1 MSAALAIWEGSPVD
15 GLGMS
20 ANFKSTL
27 LDAFARLMRPL
38 VRILLRN
45 GVAYGEFAE
54 VVKRVYVE
62 VCSASVRD
70 SGAVASES
78 KLAIKTGL
86 SRAEV
91 SRLLAATASD
101 PDDLAGQTS
110 RVGWLLTLWHQDTG
124 PYGIPLELPFDDKP
138 GRRSFCE
145 LVRRSGAQDVD
156 PAELLDELLRVGT
169 AVQLPNGLIRVLA
182 RSYLPA
188 QTDPAALEFM
198 SVAFTDLAST
208 LARNLE
214 FDDQSKFFERRVWT
228 PYGIS
233 RRDLETFEKMVND
246 QGQHFLETLDDW
258 LTARETEAR
267 KSHDELVR
275 VGVATYMFQREQDQE
290 ASAE

>member
-1 MSAALAIWEGSPVD
+1 MSAALAIRNAPAEH

-20 ANFKSTL
+20 ENFKTTL
-27 LDAFARLMRPL
+27 LGAFGRLMKPL

-54 VVKRVYVE
+54 VLKRVYVD
-62 VCSASVRD
+62 VSASAIKDV
-70 SGAVASES
+70 GGVPSES
-78 KLAIKTGL
+78 KVAIKTGL

-91 SRLLAATASD
+91 ARLLTSTDSD
-101 PDDLAGQTS
+101 GDGLEAQTN

-138 GRRSFCE
+138 GKRSFCE
-145 LVRRSGAQDVD
+145 LVRRSGAQDVS
-156 PAELLDELLRVGT
+156 PNELLEELLRVGA

-182 RSYLPA
+182 RSYLPS

-198 SVAFTDLAST
+198 SVAFTDLATT

-214 FDDQSKFFERRVWT
+214 FEDRPKFFERRVWT
-228 PYGIS
+228 PHGIAEK
-233 RRDLETFEKMVND
+233 DMNAFEQMVNE

-267 KSHDELVR
+267 KSHDEVVR
-275 VGVATYMFQREQDQE
+275 VGVATYMFQREREQE
-290 ASAE
+290 

>member
-1 MSAALAIWEGSPVD
+1 MSAALAIWNAPAEY

-20 ANFKSTL
+20 ENFKTTL
-27 LDAFARLMRPL
+27 LAAFGRLMKPL

-54 VVKRVYVE
+54 VIKRVYVD
-62 VCSASVRD
+62 VSASAVGEM
-70 SGAVASES
+70 GAAPSES
-78 KLAIKTGL
+78 KIAIKTGL
-86 SRAEV
+86 SRTEV
-91 SRLLAATASD
+91 ARLLSRTDFDGDGLEA
-101 PDDLAGQTS
+101 QTN

-138 GRRSFCE
+138 GKRSFCE
-145 LVRRSGAQDVD
+145 LVRRSGAQDVS
-156 PAELLDELLRVGT
+156 PSELLDELLRVG
-169 AVQLPNGLIRVLA
+169 AAMQLPNGLIRVLA
-182 RSYLPA
+182 RSYLPS

-214 FDDQSKFFERRVWT
+214 FEDRPKFFERRVWT
-228 PYGIS
+228 PHGIATK
-233 RRDLETFEKMVND
+233 DLATFEQMVNE

-267 KSHDELVR
+267 KSHGEVVR
-275 VGVATYMFQREQDQE
+275 VGVATYMFEREREQE
-290 ASAE
+290 

>member
-1 MSAALAIWEGSPVD
+1 MSAALAIWNAQAEY

-20 ANFKSTL
+20 ENFKTTL
-27 LDAFARLMRPL
+27 LAAFGRLMKPL

-45 GVAYGEFAE
+45 GVSYGEFAE
-54 VVKRVYVE
+54 VVKRVYVD
-62 VCSASVRD
+62 VSAA
-70 SGAVASES
+70 AVSELGGVPSES
-78 KLAIKTGL
+78 KVAIKTGL

-91 SRLLAATASD
+91 ARLLSRSD
-101 PDDLAGQTS
+101 SDGDDLEGQTN

-124 PYGIPLELPFDDKP
+124 PYGIPLELPFEDKP
-138 GRRSFCE
+138 GNRSFCE

-156 PAELLDELLRVGT
+156 PNELLEELLRVGA

-182 RSYLPA
+182 RVYLPS

-214 FDDQSKFFERRVWT
+214 FKDRSRLFERRVWT
-228 PYGIS
+228 PHGIAEK
-233 RRDLETFEKMVND
+233 DVQAFEQIVNE

-267 KSHDELVR
+267 KSHDEVVR
-275 VGVATYMFQREQDQE
+275 VGVATYMFQREREQE
-290 ASAE
+290 

>member
-1 MSAALAIWEGSPVD
+1 MSAALATWNAQAEY
-15 GLGMS
+15 GLEMS
-20 ANFKSTL
+20 ENYKTTL
-27 LDAFARLMRPL
+27 LAAFGRLMKPL

-54 VVKRVYVE
+54 VVKRVYVD
-62 VCSASVRD
+62 VSASAISDAGGVP
-70 SGAVASES
+70 SES

-91 SRLLAATASD
+91 TRLVSRGDSD
-101 PDDLAGQTS
+101 GDDLAGQTN

-145 LVRRSGAQDVD
+145 LVRRSGASDLS
-156 PAELLDELLRVGT
+156 PNELLEELLRVGA

-182 RSYLPA
+182 RVYLPS

-214 FDDQSKFFERRVWT
+214 FEDRPKFFERRVWT
-228 PYGIS
+228 PHGIAQK
-233 RRDLETFEKMVND
+233 DVAAFDQIVNE

-267 KSHDELVR
+267 KSHDEVVR
-275 VGVATYMFQREQDQE
+275 VGVATYMFQREREQE
-290 ASAE
+290 

>member
-1 MSAALAIWEGSPVD
+1 MSAAVAIWDAPAEY

-20 ANFKSTL
+20 ENFKTTL
-27 LDAFARLMRPL
+27 LAAFGRLMRPL

-54 VVKRVYVE
+54 VVKRVYVD
-62 VCSASVRD
+62 VSASSVK
-70 SGAVASES
+70 GVGGVASES
-78 KLAIKTGL
+78 KVAIKTGL

-91 SRLLAATASD
+91 ARLMRAAEFDGDGLEA
-101 PDDLAGQTS
+101 QTN

-138 GRRSFCE
+138 GKRSFCD
-145 LVRRSGAQDVD
+145 LVRRSGAQDVA
-156 PAELLDELLRVGT
+156 PSELLEELLRVGA
-169 AVQLPNGLIRVLA
+169 AVQLPNGLIRVMA
-182 RSYLPA
+182 RSYLPS

-214 FDDQSKFFERRVWT
+214 YEDRPKFFERRVWT
-228 PYGIS
+228 PYGILQK
-233 RRDLETFEKMVND
+233 DLATFEQMVSE

-267 KSHDELVR
+267 KSHDEIVR
-275 VGVATYMFQREQDQE
+275 VGVATYMFQREREQE
-290 ASAE
+290 

>member
-1 MSAALAIWEGSPVD
+1 MSAALAIWDAPPEY
-15 GLGMS
+15 GLEMS
-20 ANFKSTL
+20 ENFKITL
-27 LDAFARLMRPL
+27 LSAFGRLMRPL

-45 GVAYGEFAE
+45 GVAYGEFADL
-54 VVKRVYVE
+54 VKRIFVDVGA
-62 VCSASVRD
+62 SAIRA
-70 SGAVASES
+70 SGGTASES
-78 KLAIKTGL
+78 KVAIKTGL

-91 SRLLAATASD
+91 ARILS
-101 PDDLAGQTS
+101 QTQGDGNELEAQTN

-145 LVRRSGAQDVD
+145 LVRRSGAQDVS
-156 PAELLDELLRVGT
+156 PADLLEELTRVG
-169 AVQLPNGLIRVLA
+169 AAAQLPNGLIRVLA

-214 FDDQSKFFERRVWT
+214 YEDRSKFFERRVWT
-228 PYGIS
+228 PHGIAS
-233 RRDLETFEKMVND
+233 KDVAAFEDMVNQ

-258 LTARETEAR
+258 LTSRETEAR
-267 KSHDELVR
+267 KSHEEVVR
-275 VGVATYMFQREQDQE
+275 VGVATYMFQREKEQE
-290 ASAE
+290 D

>member
-1 MSAALAIWEGSPVD
+1 MSE
-15 GLGMS
+15 
-20 ANFKSTL
+20 NFKSTL
-27 LDAFARLMRPL
+27 LAAFGRLMKPL

-54 VVKRVYVE
+54 VVKRIYVD
-62 VCSASVRD
+62 VSTSAIKD
-70 SGAVASES
+70 AGGMPSES
-78 KLAIKTGL
+78 KIAIKTGL

-91 SRLLAATASD
+91 ARLVTSSD
-101 PDDLAGQTS
+101 LDGDGLEAQTN

-138 GRRSFCE
+138 GKRSFCE
-145 LVRRSGAQDVD
+145 LVRRSGAQDVS
-156 PAELLDELLRVGT
+156 PSELLDELLRVG
-169 AVQLPNGLIRVLA
+169 AAIQLPNGMIRVLA
-182 RSYLPA
+182 RSYLPS

-214 FDDQSKFFERRVWT
+214 FEDRPKFFERRVWT
-228 PYGIS
+228 PHGIS
-233 RRDLETFEKMVND
+233 AKDVGTFEKIVNE

-267 KSHDELVR
+267 KSHDEVVR
-275 VGVATYMFQREQDQE
+275 VGVATYMFEREREEQ
-290 ASAE
+290 

>member
-1 MSAALAIWEGSPVD
+1 MSAALAIWNAPADYGR
-15 GLGMS
+15 GMS
-20 ANFKSTL
+20 ENFKTTL
-27 LDAFARLMRPL
+27 LGAFGRLMKPL

-54 VVKRVYVE
+54 VIKRVYVD
-62 VCSASVRD
+62 VSASAIKDV
-70 SGAVASES
+70 GGVPSES
-78 KLAIKTGL
+78 KVAIKTGL

-91 SRLLAATASD
+91 ARLLSSTDSPGDGLEA
-101 PDDLAGQTS
+101 QTN

-138 GRRSFCE
+138 GKRSFCE
-145 LVRRSGAQDVD
+145 LVRRSGAQDVS
-156 PAELLDELLRVGT
+156 PSELLEELLRVGA

-182 RSYLPA
+182 RSYLPS

-198 SVAFTDLAST
+198 SVAFTDLATT

-214 FDDQSKFFERRVWT
+214 FEDRPKFFERRVWT
-228 PYGIS
+228 PHGIAGK
-233 RRDLETFEKMVND
+233 DLSAFEQMVNE

-267 KSHDELVR
+267 KSHDEVVR
-275 VGVATYMFQREQDQE
+275 VGVATYMFQREREQE
-290 ASAE
+290 

>member
-1 MSAALAIWEGSPVD
+1 MSAAPAIWNAQAEY

-20 ANFKSTL
+20 ENFKTTL
-27 LDAFARLMRPL
+27 LAAFGRLMKPL

-54 VVKRVYVE
+54 VIKHVYVD
-62 VCSASVRD
+62 VSASAINEGGGVP
-70 SGAVASES
+70 SES
-78 KLAIKTGL
+78 KVAIKTGL

-91 SRLLAATASD
+91 ARLLSRSNAD
-101 PDDLAGQTS
+101 GDGLEGQTN

-138 GRRSFCE
+138 GKRSFCE
-145 LVRRSGAQDVD
+145 LVRRSGAQDVS
-156 PAELLDELLRVGT
+156 PNELLEELLRVGA

-182 RSYLPA
+182 RSYLPS

-214 FDDQSKFFERRVWT
+214 FEDRPKFFERRVWT
-228 PYGIS
+228 PYGIAEK
-233 RRDLETFEKMVND
+233 DVAAFEQIVNE

-267 KSHDELVR
+267 KSHDEVVR
-275 VGVATYMFQREQDQE
+275 VGVATYMFQREREQE
-290 ASAE
+290 

>member
-1 MSAALAIWEGSPVD
+1 MSAALAIWNAQAEY

-20 ANFKSTL
+20 ENFKATL
-27 LDAFARLMRPL
+27 LAAFGRLMKPL

-54 VVKRVYVE
+54 VIKRVYVD
-62 VCSASVRD
+62 VSAS
-70 SGAVASES
+70 AVTDAGGVPSES
-78 KLAIKTGL
+78 KVAIKTGL

-91 SRLLAATASD
+91 ARLLSRSD
-101 PDDLAGQTS
+101 TDGDDLEGQTN

-138 GRRSFCE
+138 GKRSFCE
-145 LVRRSGAQDVD
+145 LVRRSGALDVS
-156 PAELLDELLRVGT
+156 PNELLEELLRVGA

-182 RSYLPA
+182 RVYLPS

-214 FDDQSKFFERRVWT
+214 FEDRSRFFERRVWT
-228 PYGIS
+228 PHGIAEK
-233 RRDLETFEKMVND
+233 DVAAFEQIVNE

-267 KSHDELVR
+267 KSHDEVVR
-275 VGVATYMFQREQDQE
+275 VGVATYMFQREREQE
-290 ASAE
+290 

>member
-1 MSAALAIWEGSPVD
+1 MSTALATWNAQAEY

-20 ANFKSTL
+20 ENFKTTL
-27 LDAFARLMRPL
+27 LAAFGRLMKPL

-54 VVKRVYVE
+54 VVKRVYVD
-62 VCSASVRD
+62 VSASTIADV
-70 SGAVASES
+70 GGVPSES
-78 KLAIKTGL
+78 KVAIKTGL
-86 SRAEV
+86 SRTEV
-91 SRLLAATASD
+91 ARLLSSTDAAGDGLEA
-101 PDDLAGQTS
+101 QTN
-110 RVGWLLTLWHQDTG
+110 RVAWLLTLWHQDTG

-138 GRRSFCE
+138 GRRSFCD
-145 LVRRSGAQDVD
+145 LVRRSGAKDVS
-156 PAELLDELLRVGT
+156 PSELLDELLRVGA

-182 RSYLPA
+182 RSYLPS

-214 FDDQSKFFERRVWT
+214 YEDRSKFFERRVWT
-228 PYGIS
+228 PHGIATK
-233 RRDLETFEKMVND
+233 DIAAFEQIVNE

-267 KSHDELVR
+267 KSHDEVSR
-275 VGVATYMFQREQDQE
+275 VGVATYMFQREREQE
-290 ASAE
+290 